1 MLCNPFFYCGNST
14 AAHFKI
20 SDTVQTFNATQY
32 GAGNVVSTNGDIY
45 SYGILVLEMVTARRP
60 TDTTFR
66 EGLSLREYV
75 ELALL
80 HNGTMDIIDMRLSLS
95 LKNDELQGARGRG

>member
-1 MLCNPFFYCGNST
+1 
-14 AAHFKI
+14 
-20 SDTVQTFNATQY
+20 
-32 GAGNVVSTNGDIY
+32 
-45 SYGILVLEMVTARRP
+45 MVTARRP